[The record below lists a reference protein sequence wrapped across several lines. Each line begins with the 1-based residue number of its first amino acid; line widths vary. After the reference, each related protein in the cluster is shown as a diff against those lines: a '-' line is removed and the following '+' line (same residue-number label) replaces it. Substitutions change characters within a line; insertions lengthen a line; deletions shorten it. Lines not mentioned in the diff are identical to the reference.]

1 MIYLVYGGSGSG
13 KSSFAEKLLA
23 DFPGAE
29 KYYIATMMA
38 REDDADAQK
47 KIARH
52 RKLREGRGFKTI
64 EKARNLGEICGLTG
78 IRGLGGSALVECMG
92 NLCANEMF
100 AGPGIDDE
108 ESCDQKSQGEVVEKI
123 LDGVKKLSSV
133 FENLVIVTNNVF
145 DDGRQYD
152 EATKKYIK
160 TLGKINCQ
168 LAVISD
174 KVYEV
179 VVGIPVEIK

>member
-1 MIYLVYGGSGSG
+1 MIYLVYGSSGSG
-13 KSSFAEKLLA
+13 KSAFAEKLLTNFA
-23 DFPGAE
+23 GGE

-52 RKLREGRGFKTI
+52 RKLREGKGFKTI
-64 EKARNLGEICGLTG
+64 EKARRLEEISLPKDCAAWNDSASEG
-78 IRGLGGSALVECMG
+78 RSALLECMS

-100 AGPGIDDE
+100 DEAGL
-108 ESCDQKSQGEVVEKI
+108 QKSESQVVEKI
-123 LDGVKKLSSV
+123 FFEIKKLSSV

-145 DDGRQYD
+145 DDGNLYD
-152 EATKKYIK
+152 EATQKYISA
-160 TLGKINCQ
+160 LGKINCE
-168 LAVISD
+168 LAKISD

-179 VVGIPVEIK
+179 VVGIPVELK